1 MWIKKASKKPILN
14 KGTTI
19 NGICGTLVPQDP
31 ESEEELIAKK
41 YKKKLDDHHHT
52 CYMHGGINS

>member
-41 YKKKLDDHHHT
+41 YKK
-52 CYMHGGINS
+52 